1 MRKINSS
8 DQLNKHQISIVYKA
22 LKVYYVYSIT
32 YGVIKMLHTQEFTPT
47 QLKKNSS
54 EIFNTVQSSEMV
66 LISSKTRPCMVLMT
80 LENYELAFHEK
91 DEKIRQLTEAVK
103 KLSCDA
109 HLQQD
114 VLKG

>member
-1 MRKINSS
+1 MYI
-8 DQLNKHQISIVYKA
+8 QLHKGQFEMTN
-22 LKVYYVYSIT
+22 
-32 YGVIKMLHTQEFTPT
+32 TQEFTPT

-80 LENYELAFHEK
+80 LDSYELTLHEK

-103 KLSCDA
+103 KLSCDD

-114 VLKG
+114 LLKG